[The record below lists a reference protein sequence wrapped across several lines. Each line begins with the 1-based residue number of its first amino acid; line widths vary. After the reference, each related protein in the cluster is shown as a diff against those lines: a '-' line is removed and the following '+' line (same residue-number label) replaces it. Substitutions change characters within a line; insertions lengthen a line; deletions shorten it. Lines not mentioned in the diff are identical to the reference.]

1 MLTRWSTR
9 AEWVAPYALAAM
21 AVAAPTLVLLLVARA
36 LGVERV
42 DSYPLIYVLLIGAIA
57 WRYGRGP
64 GLLATLLFLP
74 LADYFFVAPG
84 YQLGVHSVGDAVSLG
99 TAAVAAVAVVQAL
112 HLNRSLTGAL
122 EARGVH
128 QSSRLALLLE
138 IGPAIVQ
145 NLDPE
150 QIVRAVAEQTRRV
163 IDYHHFRLYRWN
175 EAAQRLVLLG
185 SVAREP
191 PYTNVNWQQVAS
203 EVPLGEGLTGLAAS
217 TRKALL
223 VPDAGQ
229 DPRVV
234 YVAGATPIPESVL
247 SVPMLTAGRLFGVLA
262 LARRG
267 AHSLTAE
274 DQRLME
280 AMAAQTALALANAEQ
295 YALAERTIQALA
307 PMEELGD
314 ETANPEQELHTRIA
328 QRLGEL
334 AQAELTSMRVRSGD
348 GRYHLVVPLEGGS
361 AVGTGIQPAL
371 EPEEVAWLADARL
384 PYHVA
389 ATQTEPG
396 LPAWAREAA
405 TRAGIQT
412 SVFLPLRAGNQLLAF
427 VGLHWRSVHRI
438 ALEQLQRLQF
448 VAAQGAIA
456 LETRRA
462 LEDERERARQLA
474 DLDRVRRE
482 FMQIASHELRTPL
495 SVIRG
500 YASLLQDGSLGKLPD
515 PAIAGVQMLDQ
526 KAREMGAQVERMLA
540 LARLEEGRATY
551 RKAVADL
558 QPLVRSAVARVEPQ
572 VDLRRGTVA
581 VDLPSEAL
589 SVSVDA
595 HWMGMALDNLLQNAV
610 KFTVEPPRI
619 EVSARHADR
628 LAELVIRDH
637 GLGIPTDAMPHLFE
651 KFYRVEDA
659 ALRNVEGTGIGLY
672 LARQVV
678 EAHGGT
684 IVVDSQVGRGTAFTI
699 HLPLTT

>member
-1 MLTRWSTR
+1 
-9 AEWVAPYALAAM
+9 M
-21 AVAAPTLVLLLVARA
+21 AVAALTLVLWLVARA

-42 DSYPLIYVLLIGAIA
+42 ETYPLIYVLLIGAIA

-74 LADYFFVAPG
+74 FANYFFVAP
-84 YQLGVHSVGDAVSLG
+84 YHQLGVHSVSDAVSLG
-99 TAAVAAVAVVQAL
+99 TAGVAALAVVQVL

-122 EARGVH
+122 EARGAD
-128 QSSRLALLLE
+128 QSSRLALLQE
-138 IGPAIVQ
+138 IGPEIVQ
-145 NLDPE
+145 HLDPE

-163 IDYHHFRLYRWN
+163 IDYHHFRLYRWS
-175 EAAQRLVLLG
+175 EATQRLVLLG

-191 PYTNVNWQQVAS
+191 PYTNVNWQQAAP
-203 EVPLGEGLTGLAAS
+203 EVPLGHGLTGLAAS
-217 TRKALL
+217 SRQAVL
-223 VPDAGQ
+223 VPDASQ

-234 YVAGATPIPESVL
+234 YVAGARPIPESVL

-267 AHSLTAE
+267 VDSLTTE

-280 AMAAQTALALANAEQ
+280 AIAAQTALALANAEQ

-307 PMEELGD
+307 AMEELGET
-314 ETANPEQELHTRIA
+314 ETARPEHDLHARIA

-334 AQAELTSMRVRSGD
+334 AQAELTSMRARSGD
-348 GRYHLVVPLEGGS
+348 GRYHLVAPLETE
-361 AVGTGIQPAL
+361 VDPGIYAAL
-371 EPEEVAWLADARL
+371 RPEEVGWLADTRV
-384 PYHVA
+384 PYRVVSS
-389 ATQTEPG
+389 QTEPS

-405 TRAGIQT
+405 MRAGIQT
-412 SVFLPLRAGNQLLAF
+412 SVFVPLRAGNQMLAF
-427 VGLHWRSVHRI
+427 VGLHWRSVHHI

-456 LETRRA
+456 LKTRRA
-462 LEDERERARQLA
+462 LEDERKHARQLA

-482 FMQIASHELRTPL
+482 FIQIASHELRTPL

-500 YASLLQDGSLGKLPD
+500 YASLLQDGSLGELPD
-515 PAIAGVQMLDQ
+515 PAVAGVQRLDQ
-526 KAREMGAQVERMLA
+526 KAGEMSAQVERMLS

-551 RKAVADL
+551 RKTVADL
-558 QPLVRSAVARVEPQ
+558 QPLVRSAVVRVEPQ
-572 VDLRRGTVA
+572 VELRHGTVA
-581 VDLPSEAL
+581 VDLPTDPL
-589 SVSVDA
+589 PVSVDA

-610 KFTVEPPRI
+610 KFTVDPPRI
-619 EVSARHADR
+619 EVSARQTDR
-628 LAELVIRDH
+628 VAELVIRDH
-637 GLGIPTDAMPHLFE
+637 GLGIPTAAMPRLFE

-659 ALRNVEGTGIGLY
+659 ALRNVSGTGIGLY

-684 IVVDSQVGRGTAFTI
+684 IVVDSRAGMGTAFTI
-699 HLPLTT
+699 RLPLTR

>member
-1 MLTRWSTR
+1 MLTRWGTR
-9 AEWVAPYALAAM
+9 LERVVPYALAAL
-21 AVAAPTLVLLLVARA
+21 AVVALTLVLVAVARA

-42 DSYPLIYVLLIGAIA
+42 DTYPLIYVLLIGAIA

-64 GLLATLLFLP
+64 GLLATLL
-74 LADYFFVAPG
+74 ANYFFVAPG

-99 TAAVAAVAVVQAL
+99 TAGVAALAVVHVL

-122 EARGVH
+122 EARGAH
-128 QSSRLALLLE
+128 QSSRLTLLQE
-138 IGPAIVQ
+138 IGPEIVQ
-145 NLDPE
+145 HLDPD
-150 QIVRAVAEQTRRV
+150 QILRAVAEQTRRV

-175 EAAQRLVLLG
+175 EAAERLVLLG

-191 PYTNVNWQQVAS
+191 PYTNIDWKQAAP
-203 EVPLGEGLTGLAAS
+203 EVPLGQGLTGLAAS
-217 TRKALL
+217 SRQALL
-223 VPDAGQ
+223 VLDASQ

-234 YVAGATPIPESVL
+234 YVAGAVRIPESVL

-280 AMAAQTALALANAEQ
+280 AIAAQTALALANAEQ

-307 PMEELGD
+307 AMEELED
-314 ETANPEQELHTRIA
+314 ETVNPEQELHARIA

-334 AQAELTSMRVRSGD
+334 AQAELTSMRVRRGD
-348 GRYHLVVPLEGGS
+348 GRYRLVAPREEGS
-361 AVGTGIQPAL
+361 EVAGIQPAL
-371 EPEEVAWLADARL
+371 PPEEVAWLADMRL
-384 PYHVA
+384 PYHVG
-389 ATQTEPG
+389 ATQTDPN
-396 LPAWAREAA
+396 LPPWAREAA
-405 TRAGIQT
+405 ARAGIHT

-427 VGLHWRSVHRI
+427 VGLHWRSAHPI
-438 ALEQLQRLQF
+438 AREQLQRLQF

-456 LETRRA
+456 LETRRV

-515 PAIAGVQMLDQ
+515 PAMAGVRMLDQ
-526 KAREMGAQVERMLA
+526 KADEMSAQVERMLS

-551 RKAVADL
+551 RKVVADL

-572 VDLRRGTVA
+572 VELRSGTVA
-581 VDLPSEAL
+581 IDLPADPL
-589 SVSVDA
+589 SVSIDA
-595 HWMGMALDNLLQNAV
+595 HWLGMALDNLLQNAV

-619 EVSARHADR
+619 EVSARQTDG
-628 LAELVIRDH
+628 LVELVIRDH
-637 GLGIPTDAMPHLFE
+637 GVGIAAEAMPRLFE

-659 ALRNVEGTGIGLY
+659 AVGTVNGTGIGLY

-684 IVVDSQVGRGTAFTI
+684 IVVDSQVGTGTAFTI
-699 HLPLTT
+699 RLPLQT